1 MKSSYSHLKCCL
13 KRNPNGHNSISRNL
27 ASPRK
32 FPQSPWPHHTNK
44 TRQRLWTH
52 TFFLLLYNTQEHCLS
67 FVHCTYALDSVL
79 SVCVNAI
86 CTKSC
91 AQVFVSTASI
101 LPLAWAHFDVSLL
114 CKTRRSESRHPR
126 YLCETQPPWR
136 RTAQKPKEGRKEG
149 ERLRKKSKLPS
160 CFSSYMYQNS
170 QFGYKRSGRRK
181 PSVCAVSLEEIAGH
195 KLAAATG
202 KADLEKC
209 LRLYTPPSGDT
220 NTGKEWRLRTHPML
234 PILGSIWKKK
244 GGGGK
249 PWLTLQGRRNKRA
262 VILMGEQGLA

>member
-114 CKTRRSESRHPR
+114 CKTRRGTRDTYARHSPLGDEQRRSRR
-126 YLCETQPPWR
+126 
-136 RTAQKPKEGRKEG
+136 KEGRR
-149 ERLRKKSKLPS
+149 ERGWGKRVNFPAVSPLTCTKIVSLVTKGRADESPQ
-160 CFSSYMYQNS
+160 CARYHW
-170 QFGYKRSGRRK
+170 KRS
-181 PSVCAVSLEEIAGH
+181 
-195 KLAAATG
+195 LAT
-202 KADLEKC
+202 
-209 LRLYTPPSGDT
+209 S
-220 NTGKEWRLRTHPML
+220 
-234 PILGSIWKKK
+234 
-244 GGGGK
+244 
-249 PWLTLQGRRNKRA
+249 
-262 VILMGEQGLA
+262 